1 MAFGDLLEQVGGT
14 GRFQIVHVSLLC
26 LPVMLMASHN
36 LLQNFA
42 ANVPRHYCNAHE
54 NLTQSRLSPE
64 EKLLITV
71 PLDQHGKPVKCR
83 RYTEPQW
90 HLLAVNGT
98 LEPEQYDYESDLDAD
113 LQECPD
119 GWFYDMT
126 DRSSTI
132 ISEVRLCLFFLPP
145 PNVHISVPV
154 RSEGCSTPGSGI
166 WCVTSAL

>member
-132 ISEVRLCLFFLPP
+132 ISEVRLCFFFFLPP
-145 PNVHISVPV
+145 SKCSYFRP
-154 RSEGCSTPGSGI
+154 SEI
-166 WCVTSAL
+166 